1 MNKYLYND
9 IEFTEDEISLAA
21 ENKDLSV
28 SEYLKQNNDIS
39 LLENTVIE
47 PEDGDPKKD
56 KKEKVNVATVTPDQ
70 YPSSKYIDKLRGKNV
85 NEPVTD
91 SNDLNQAP
99 AVSDNTTNIDLP
111 VVEEQEELEELE
123 LPEEKAE
130 LGKFNV
136 KNLRLKANTKRA
148 LKDIDY
154 YLLSKITI
162 PRMGKDDVQ
171 DKYSG
176 LVSNKDFKEDN
187 INSPFEGES
196 TIGKFITKKEGK
208 TTKYYKLED
217 IINGDD
223 FNLIEKLAEVN
234 YDIEKFA
241 KSLGDDY
248 GYYTNEVEDPI
259 QGIEFDWVTDADL
272 GILPEIVV
280 KVEGGSNAWQN
291 STLNNL
297 SVNTVDSYLDGV
309 LNENLFRTTED
320 EGSVALDLLLPKSF
334 EVKPLEGISG
344 FLRDKIEVTAPNGE
358 KEVFQFDLSP
368 TKDKEEI
375 LREKSKLKKF
385 VLNNWDSDQWGAL
398 KDKADKIKM
407 SNKILLDTPVDQ
419 GGVGISEKQQVRLDK
434 KFNEQ
439 KLAKSI
445 VAGDLS
451 RVENTQLGVER
462 FQMVV
467 KKVNEDTKTAR
478 QAYKLINLERKNKGL
493 PPLTFTIDEL
503 LNKDNEYVVNSK
515 DPLQQDFKELVD
527 KTRSLLMGDAERAV
541 LEDNV
546 EKWSEKDGGAIFG
559 TGDKKAKNLGFG
571 IASSIIMDRESK
583 FLLEQAQASINTFVA
598 KSETAK
604 NRVDLFPER
613 KNVNAFFNEN
623 SFANYN
629 YASTEAGR
637 INELSRLT
645 VMPRVDEDG
654 NVMEDVYLKV
664 NGQKNDKGQD
674 LIYTIKAGENLYEYV
689 SKDLILKENGQA
701 VAFMPIGTINRYND
715 LKTQSFL
722 SSKMVQIQ
730 YSKFASYIE
739 DIPSFKDQIDVWSK
753 NYNELERA
761 GVSLG
766 ISGLNLAK
774 DLTMAAAALTMYVNP
789 MYWAGKY
796 LDIDAFEAL
805 AHGNVEMQKWL
816 DTEKSEYN
824 FSTSTFDEG
833 NFSSWEGLS
842 AYFEWGTDMFTDT
855 APIMAVMILSGG
867 SSSYAAAISSSIAG
881 LSGVGSKQTE
891 IDLKN
896 DEIKDQIKDIN
907 KSNMSDETKKAKID
921 ELNNQIITT
930 GGLEYMSRL
939 SFAGANE
946 FVFAYLTTG
955 QYAAKFNKIIR
966 NQGGNAALEP
976 LYTSW
981 GQKIK
986 AGGKS
991 WLKESNTE
999 GLGEVGVT
1007 FFDNLV
1013 EQRPLSTGLVEA
1025 YAGGFA
1031 LTGILDGAGKAFSSS
1046 STINFSSNK
1055 EIKLIKNTNDILV
1068 EKHKLIDDINL
1079 QIAEAQSAEQ
1089 GPLKKP
1095 ENILNLNNLVKQKVE
1110 VQGQIE
1116 VLNGEMKEH
1125 HDNLMKKVT
1134 EDGMRNSA
1142 AAYYVKNQEHLA
1154 KLRTEA
1160 LNLAADPDAA
1170 TPGSDAFVR
1179 LQEINAQYKKMQ
1191 SINQSF
1197 LDNEVFA
1204 HEWFVQKSNSVFD
1217 NEALQVVNEV
1227 ESEAVT
1233 RIQERINDPN
1243 YKPDQAEINTEA
1255 VKIIDERTYDTNSAK
1270 AEVIAD
1276 QGNWNY
1282 KNSET
1287 KADGVKDIETAFN
1300 EVIDN
1305 LSDVDANEKVEVKT
1319 EDGGTVEITKKQELE
1334 LQRDQAIKGVESG
1347 EVNGFFAEDIN
1358 TQFNIKEN
1366 AVNNQKPGVPLHESG
1381 HGATKKLIQGD
1392 PESFNESGK
1401 ILVEFLRT
1409 EQTDVFNK
1417 MILEG
1422 TDGLRNS
1429 DGTFD
1434 FEEVFSSFV
1443 EEIAA
1448 GNIDLQNYK
1457 DFTAFFAMKLNQGLM
1472 KASNGEFRVDF
1483 KGTNDINK
1491 FFAKLGE
1498 EIGLGKVS
1506 SETLAELEARSE
1518 TNETEVIDINR
1529 DQESQP
1535 SKIAASKTKQSKTS
1549 NTRAELVAENK
1560 KLLKEKPKGF
1570 MDIIASN
1577 VKKIKAFVKDGNSAP
1592 SSTLGKRDDES
1603 ISNIAK
1609 KTKKSINDKFE
1620 KVKDKWPNFK
1630 EGLRKNNPKADAFFP
1645 KIDKD
1650 LDGMIRAKA
1659 KNFVTQDKN
1668 VVDLTKNL
1676 DIEELVQAVKVKL
1689 LPDLRGFDKTN
1700 DSLYGYINSRLGNR
1714 IGDVLKT
1721 GEVFNDFSSK
1731 DIDNLGSS
1739 DIKEINKTKTE
1750 IETVPDVNLRE
1761 SLNIERDSP
1770 LGEYVMETTKKVLS
1784 TPMPKFKY
1792 VRKNRGGKR
1801 TDVTLADVKKVLATN
1816 PTGDTKRQADRDLA
1830 GIYKQFSKDLEGR
1843 LSAELRTAFAETFGS
1858 RADYTNWLTE
1868 NAEAISDMSIE
1879 KLVALERL
1887 VKPEDKIFT
1896 EVIKEN
1902 LSVEEVKRF
1911 QGTGLLVSATT
1922 NQGPTLYKKLN
1933 PDPDAVLGFFDIK
1946 GSKKGTR
1953 KDALADKISGELA
1966 LNATMEVAGNPEVL
1980 EKFELGL
1987 ENSGTGEVVLDAYLD
2002 DVSKAIGRGVNL
2014 KFSKGFLASNA
2025 DLELK
2030 NDFLNKRKQFF
2041 TSLKARGF
2049 TDENVDL
2056 TWQETFGNTKFNSTE
2071 PKKDWTKDIKKGI
2084 KGLSKNIARVDSIL
2098 GDPEKSLIIA
2108 SIIDEEV
2115 DLNDTERAELIFKA
2129 RKEFLTTK
2137 KNQDFD
2143 ETVRELARNLGLT
2156 AGYAA
2161 EQLAYDIGVRGVDK
2175 WQKDNGK
2182 KSALQITGVGPSEI
2196 GGAADMEAT
2205 IGGNAFYV
2213 ELKLNNARFGSVG
2226 VVINTG
2232 ANGKV
2237 NFTLTKELSFNQD
2250 LLNML
2255 ESARSDIQSWVDK
2268 ANEIGKEMYAEKWV
2282 KYKIGEVL
2290 DKRVLDVLQK
2300 EGFQRRIQRKTVLSA
2315 DSVGEGY
2322 SSKEN
2327 GTAYM
2332 NIAKQGGFSGE
2343 KAGGLFKLR
2352 NTIDSSLEDPANLGN
2367 AVPFLD
2373 GEAIWSLAIAKTS
2386 NDSVGGPMN
2395 YKKAGVEL
2403 IDGKLP
2409 GSPGFANIGLRIQV
2423 TKLSGLP
2430 DSKIDMFQEQG
2441 IIDLQNVVN
2450 SNDLNV
2456 KKGEASKENIKTN
2469 SKSKVV
2475 PNIKASKTTNPE
2487 VIRQAEILDKALNLA
2502 RDPNAPTKKIR
2513 IFDFDDT
2520 LARTNSNVLYTMP
2533 DGKTGSLTAEEF
2545 ARDGD
2550 RMTNEGVEWD
2560 FSEFSQVIDGKPGPL
2575 LEVAKMMDQSKGNR
2589 DLFVLT
2595 ARPQAAAPAIKAFLD
2610 QNGLNI
2616 PIENITGLADSS
2628 PLGKSNW
2635 IVDKAAEGYNDFY
2648 FADDAVKNI
2657 DAADIAL
2664 SLVDGKSRTQ
2674 LAKINTIKFSKTGK
2688 SEKLNWTTDEAG
2700 NIKTTFEI
2708 GNKKYNF
2715 NLDARDS
2722 VGSFDVE
2729 FNLDGRI
2736 DITGTGDSVKV
2747 VRTVYNGLVDLI
2759 SQNDKINKIEF
2770 SARKGEESRVRLY
2783 TTLMESLGKKLG
2795 WETDVWDVKSVLNED
2810 GGSYDFELIKPSPV
2824 SRVLNV
2830 VDTKSNTQQAKIKFS
2845 KNAGEIMN
2853 DIIFDATG
2861 IESYKEYSSMRAKA
2875 KGRTRNSWS
2884 LIPPSAQDFGGLLY
2898 KMLAKGAKGEAQWSW
2913 MQENLIKPFSR
2924 AMNDLSVAQ
2933 NQLMSDFRA
2942 LKSSLKGIPTN
2953 LKKKAFGG
2961 FTYEDITRIAAWDRQ
2976 GIKIDGLSERDL
2988 SQIRDFA
2995 SGNKD
3000 MDLFVNQL
3008 IELGKEDGYHYPGGD
3023 WLAGTIT
3030 TDFIGGLRKET
3041 RPRLLKQWSDNIDL
3055 AFDNKTLNKLEA
3067 AYGPKYREAIEDSIR
3082 RMRTGQ
3088 NRKQGISRLEARFQD
3103 YINNSVGAVMFLN
3116 ARSAV
3121 LQTISAANFINWSD
3135 NNPLKAGAAF
3145 ANQKQYWS
3153 DFMRLMN
3160 SDFLVDRRN
3169 GLKINVSE
3177 SEIAEAAK
3185 TTGNSAKGVISYL
3198 LSRGFVLTQFAD
3210 SFAIATGGSTY
3221 FRNRTKTYVK
3231 QGMSQSDAEAKA
3243 FLDFREKAEE
3253 SQQSARADKISQQ
3266 QASTL
3271 GRFILAFANTPSQ
3284 YARIMDKAGR
3294 DLVAGRGDPKA
3305 NISKILYYGFVQ
3317 NMIFTALQSAMF
3329 ASGFGD
3335 DEDDVSLEYF
3345 KDQGMSDKEAEQA
3358 MKYYNSKNSKKDM
3371 DTANSMLDN
3380 ILRGVGVQGV
3390 ILSTAKNV
3398 LIDLYRRSEKEGQYP
3413 GPEYGDNT
3421 WKLLEVSPPISIKTK
3436 KYKGGLRDYEM
3447 NSWRPEAKEPFNI
3460 NNPSYRAAAKVIS
3473 AVTNVPIDRVF
3484 QKMENIQGA
3493 MDNTNEDW
3501 QRIAMILG
3509 WPKWQLESETQRADR
3524 FKTEK
3529 EGRKDYRKQNKLK
3542 NTRQYKPKKLLDEKT
3557 LIKQDLEKQVKDL
3570 FKLNKSAQIDSLR
3583 SLGLTTDA
3591 IKRLKYE
3598 EDRVNKIIELN
3609 KR

>member
-28 SEYLKQNNDIS
+28 SEYLKQNDDIS
-39 LLENTVIE
+39 LLDNNVVEA
-47 PEDGDPKKD
+47 EDGDPKKD
-56 KKEKVNVATVTPDQ
+56 KKDKKDKKENVNVATVTPDQ

-85 NEPVTD
+85 NEPIVD
-91 SNDLNQAP
+91 DNDLNQEP
-99 AVSDNTTNIDLP
+99 AVSDNTNNIDLP
-111 VVEEQEELEELE
+111 VIEEEEELEEIE
-123 LPEEKAE
+123 LPEEKAR
-130 LGKFNV
+130 LDRFNV
-136 KNLRLKANTKRA
+136 KNLRIRAKTKRA
-148 LKDIDY
+148 LKDVDY
-154 YLLSKITI
+154 YLPSKVTT
-162 PRMGKDDVQ
+162 PRMGKDDKLK
-171 DKYSG
+171 DFG

-187 INSPFEGES
+187 INSPFEGAS

-208 TTKYYKLED
+208 ITKYYKLED

-223 FNLIEKLAEVN
+223 FNLIEKLAEVD

-248 GYYTNEVEDPI
+248 GYYTNEVENVIDPAI
-259 QGIEFDWVTDADL
+259 DTTADA
-272 GILPEIVV
+272 GILDDFEVV
-280 KVEGGSNAWQN
+280 IKGGSNAWKN

-297 SVNTVDSYLDGV
+297 SLNTVDSYLDGV
-309 LNENLFRTTED
+309 LNENLFRNTED
-320 EGSVALDLLLPKSF
+320 EGSVALDLLLPKAF

-344 FLRDKIEVTAPNGE
+344 FLRDKIEVTAPNGK

-368 TKDKEEI
+368 TKSTEEI

-385 VLNNWDSDQWGAL
+385 VLNNWDSSQWGAL
-398 KDKADKIKM
+398 KDNLDKIKQ
-407 SNKILLDTPVDQ
+407 SNKILLSTPVDQ
-419 GGVGISEKQQVRLDK
+419 GGVGISEKQQVRLNK
-434 KFNEQ
+434 KFDNQ
-439 KLAKSI
+439 KIAKSI

-462 FQMVV
+462 FQMVI
-467 KKVNEDTKTAR
+467 KSVNEDAKTAR
-478 QAYKLINLERKNKGL
+478 QAYKLINLERKNNGL
-493 PPLTFTIDEL
+493 PPLAFTVDEL
-503 LNKDNEYVVNSK
+503 LNKDNEYVVDSK

-546 EKWSEKDGGAIFG
+546 EKWAEKDGGAFFG

-613 KNVNAFFNEN
+613 KNVTAFFNEN

-637 INELSRLT
+637 VNELSRLT

-689 SKDLILKENGQA
+689 SKDLVLKENGQA
-701 VAFMPIGTINRYND
+701 VAFMPIGTINSYNN

-722 SSKMVQIQ
+722 SSKMVLIQ

-761 GVSLG
+761 SVNLG

-774 DLTMAAAALTMYVNP
+774 DLTMGAAALTMYVNP
-789 MYWAGKY
+789 MYWAAKY

-833 NFSSWEGLS
+833 NFNSWEGLS

-867 SSSYAAAISSSIAG
+867 SSSYAAAISSGIAG
-881 LSGVGSKQTE
+881 LAGVGSKQTE

-896 DEIKDQIKDIN
+896 DDIKNQIKDIK
-907 KSNMSDETKKAKID
+907 KSNLSDESKKVKIQ
-921 ELNNQIITT
+921 ELNDQIVTT

-939 SFAGANE
+939 SYAGANE

-976 LYTSW
+976 LFTSW
-981 GQKIK
+981 GQKLK
-986 AGGKS
+986 AGGTS

-1031 LTGILDGAGKAFSSS
+1031 LTGILDGAGKTFSSS

-1055 EIKLIKNTNDILV
+1055 EIKLIKGTNDFLV
-1068 EKHKLIDDINL
+1068 EKHKLIDDLNL
-1079 QIAEAQSAEQ
+1079 KIAQAQSIEQ

-1095 ENILNLNNLVKQKVE
+1095 ENILNLNNLIRQKIE
-1110 VQGQIE
+1110 IEGQIE

-1142 AAYYVKNQEHLA
+1142 ATLYVKNQEHLA

-1179 LQEINAQYKKMQ
+1179 LQEVNAQYKKMQ

-1197 LDNEVFA
+1197 LDGEVFA

-1217 NEALQVVNEV
+1217 NESLKIVNEI
-1227 ESEAVT
+1227 EEEATT

-1255 VKIIDERTYDTNSAK
+1255 VKIIDERTYDENSAK

-1276 QGNWNY
+1276 QGDWGY

-1287 KADGVKDIETAFN
+1287 KVEAVKEIETVFN

-1305 LSDVDANEKVEVKT
+1305 LSDIDANEKVEVKT
-1319 EDGGTVEITKKQELE
+1319 EEGGTVEITKKQELE
-1334 LQRDQAIKGVESG
+1334 LQRDQAIEGVKSG
-1347 EVNGFFAEDIN
+1347 EINGFFAEDIN

-1381 HGATKKLIQGD
+1381 HGATKKLIKGD

-1472 KASNGEFRVDF
+1472 EASKGEFRLDF

-1518 TNETEVIDINR
+1518 TNETEIIDINR
-1529 DQESQP
+1529 DQEVQP
-1535 SKIAASKTKQSKTS
+1535 SKIAASKTKLSKTS
-1549 NTRAELVAENK
+1549 NTKAELVAENK

-1570 MDIIASN
+1570 MDIIAAN
-1577 VKKIKAFVKDGNSAP
+1577 AKKIKELISGGNSAP
-1592 SSTLGKRDDES
+1592 TNTLGRKDDDS

-1645 KIDKD
+1645 KIEGD

-1676 DIEELVQAVKVKL
+1676 DVEELVQAVKVKL

-1739 DIKEINKTKTE
+1739 DIKEINKTKTD
-1750 IETVPDVNLRE
+1750 IEAVPDVNLRE

-1770 LGEYVMETTKKVLS
+1770 LGEHVMETTKKVLS
-1784 TPMPKFKY
+1784 TPMPEFKY

-1816 PTGDTKRQADRDLA
+1816 PTGNIKRQADRDLA

-1933 PDPDAVLGFFDIK
+1933 PDSDAVLSFFDIK

-1966 LNATMEVAGNPEVL
+1966 LNATMEVAGNPDVL

-1987 ENSGTGEVVLDAYLD
+1987 ENSGTGEVVVDAYLD

-2041 TSLKARGF
+2041 TSLKSRGF

-2056 TWQETFGNTKFNSTE
+2056 AWQETFGNTKFNSTE

-2084 KGLSKNIARVDSIL
+2084 KGLSKNIAKVDSIL

-2129 RKEFLTTK
+2129 RKEILTTK

-2143 ETVRELARNLGLT
+2143 EIVRELARNLGLT

-2161 EQLAYDIGVRGVDK
+2161 EQLAYDVSNRSINK
-2175 WQKDNGK
+2175 WQKENGK
-2182 KSALQITGVGPSEI
+2182 KSALQITGIGPSEI

-2205 IGGNAFYV
+2205 IGGNAFNV

-2226 VVINTG
+2226 VVINTDT
-2232 ANGKV
+2232 NGKV
-2237 NFTLTKELSFNQD
+2237 TFTLTKKLSFNQD

-2268 ANEIGKEMYAEKWV
+2268 ANEVGKEMYAEKWV
-2282 KYKIGEVL
+2282 TYKIGEVL

-2300 EGFQRRIQRKTVLSA
+2300 EGFQRKIQRKTVLSA

-2322 SSKEN
+2322 SSKDN
-2327 GTAYM
+2327 GTSYM

-2373 GEAIWSLAIAKTS
+2373 GEATWSLAIAKTS
-2386 NDSVGGPMN
+2386 NDAVGGPMN

-2430 DSKIDMFQEQG
+2430 ESKIDMFQEQG
-2441 IIDLQNVVN
+2441 VTDLQNVVN
-2450 SNDLNV
+2450 SNDLDV
-2456 KKGEASKENIKTN
+2456 KKGEASKENIVNN

-2475 PNIKASKTTNPE
+2475 SNIKASKTTNPE

-2502 RDPNAPTKKIR
+2502 RDPNAPIKKIR
-2513 IFDFDDT
+2513 VFDFDDT

-2560 FSEFSQVIDGKPGPL
+2560 FSEFSQVVDGKPGPL
-2575 LEVAKMMDQSKGNR
+2575 LEVAKMMDESEGSR

-2610 QNGLNI
+2610 ENGLNI

-2628 PLGKSNW
+2628 PLGKSSW
-2635 IVDKAAEGYNDFY
+2635 IIDKAADGYNDFY
-2648 FADDAVKNI
+2648 FADDAIKNI
-2657 DAADIAL
+2657 DAVDVAL
-2664 SLVDGKSRTQ
+2664 S
-2674 LAKINTIKFSKTGK
+2674 
-2688 SEKLNWTTDEAG
+2688 
-2700 NIKTTFEI
+2700 
-2708 GNKKYNF
+2708 
-2715 NLDARDS
+2715 
-2722 VGSFDVE
+2722 
-2729 FNLDGRI
+2729 
-2736 DITGTGDSVKV
+2736 V
-2747 VRTVYNGLVDLI
+2747 V
-2759 SQNDKINKIEF
+2759 
-2770 SARKGEESRVRLY
+2770 
-2783 TTLMESLGKKLG
+2783 
-2795 WETDVWDVKSVLNED
+2795 DVKS
-2810 GGSYDFELIKPSPV
+2810 
-2824 SRVLNV
+2824 R
-2830 VDTKSNTQQAKIKFS
+2830 TQQAKIKFS
-2845 KNAGEIMN
+2845 KNVGEVMN

-2898 KMLAKGAKGEAQWSW
+2898 KMLAKGPKGEAQWLF
-2913 MQENLIKPFSR
+2913 MQENLIKPFGR

-2961 FTYEDITRIAAWDRQ
+2961 FTYEDVTRIAAWDRQ

-2988 SQIRDFA
+2988 TQIREFA
-2995 SGNKD
+2995 QDNSD
-3000 MDLFVNQL
+3000 MNLFVDQL
-3008 IELGKEDGYHYPGGD
+3008 VELGKEDGYHYPGGD

-3041 RPRLLKQWSDNIDL
+3041 RPRLLKQWSSNIDL

-3067 AYGPKYREAIEDSIR
+3067 AYGPKYREAVEDSIR
-3082 RMRTGQ
+3082 RMKTGQ
-3088 NRKQGISRLEARFQD
+3088 NRKAGTSRLESRFQD

-3145 ANQKQYWS
+3145 ANQKQYWT

-3185 TTGNSAKGVISYL
+3185 TTGNGAKGVISYL

-3221 FRNRTKTYVK
+3221 FRNRTKTYMK
-3231 QGMSQSDAEAKA
+3231 QGLSQAEAESKA

-3266 QASTL
+3266 QAGTL

-3294 DLVAGRGDPKA
+3294 DLVSGRGDPKA

-3329 ASGFGD
+3329 ASGFGE
-3335 DEDDVSLEYF
+3335 DEDDVSLDYF
-3345 KDQGMSDKEAEQA
+3345 KNQGMSDKEAEKA
-3358 MKYYNSKNSKKDM
+3358 MEYYNSKDSKKDI

-3380 ILRGVGVQGV
+3380 LLRGTGVQGV

-3398 LIDLYRRSEKEGQYP
+3398 IIDLYRRSEKEGQYP

-3473 AVTNVPIDRVF
+3473 AVTNVPLDRAF

-3493 MDNTNEDW
+3493 MDSTNEDW

-3509 WPKWQLESETQRADR
+3509 WPKWQLESETQRAER

-3542 NTRQYKPKKLLDEKT
+3542 NTRQYRPKKLLDEKT

>member
-9 IEFTEDEISLAA
+9 IEFTEDEIGLAA
-21 ENKDLSV
+21 ENEELSV

-39 LLENTVIE
+39 LLDKTVIE
-47 PEDGDPKKD
+47 PEDGDPEKD
-56 KKEKVNVATVTPDQ
+56 KKVNVATVTPDK
-70 YPSSKYIDKLRGKNV
+70 YPSSIYIDQLRGKNV
-85 NEPVTD
+85 NEPILSD
-91 SNDLNQAP
+91 DDLNQKP
-99 AVSDNTTNIDLP
+99 VVTDGTNIDLP
-111 VVEEQEELEELE
+111 VIEEEEELEKVE
-123 LPEEKAE
+123 LPEEKPE
-130 LGKFNV
+130 IEDRFNV
-136 KNLRLKANTKRA
+136 KNLRIRAKTKRT
-148 LKDIDY
+148 LKESDY
-154 YLLSKITI
+154 YVRSKVVKE
-162 PRMGKDDVQ
+162 RMGKVDEFSDI
-171 DKYSG
+171 G
-176 LVSNKDFKEDN
+176 LVPSEDFKGADKR
-187 INSPFEGES
+187 FDGES
-196 TIGKFITKKEGK
+196 TIGQFITKKEDGV
-208 TTKYYKLED
+208 TKYYKIED
-217 IINGDD
+217 IVNGDD
-223 FNLIEKLAEVN
+223 FNLIKKLAEVN
-234 YDIEKFA
+234 YDIQKFV
-241 KSLGDDY
+241 KTLGDGY
-248 GYYTNEVEDPI
+248 GYYTNEVEKDY
-259 QGIEFDWVTDADL
+259 DV
-272 GILPEIVV
+272 GILKDFTVT
-280 KVEGGSNAWQN
+280 VEGGSNAWQN

-297 SVNTVDSYLDGV
+297 TVNTAESYLDGV
-309 LNENLFRTTED
+309 LGENLFKNTED
-320 EGSVALDLLLPKSF
+320 EASVTLDLLLPKDF
-334 EVKPLEGISG
+334 KVKPLEGVSG
-344 FLRDKIEVTAPNGE
+344 FLRDKVEVMAPNG
-358 KEVFQFDLSP
+358 KIEVFQFDLSP
-368 TKDKEEI
+368 TKEKEEI
-375 LREKSKLKKF
+375 LREKNRLKKF
-385 VLNNWDSDQWGAL
+385 VLDNWDSEQWGAL

-407 SNKILLDTPVDQ
+407 SSKILLSTPVDK

-434 KFNEQ
+434 KFNYE
-439 KLAKSI
+439 KVAKSI
-445 VAGDLS
+445 VAGDVS
-451 RVENTQLGVER
+451 RVEAAQLGVER
-462 FQMVV
+462 FQMVI
-467 KKVNEDTKTAR
+467 KKVNEDAKTAK
-478 QAYKLINLERKNKGL
+478 QAYKLINLERKSSGL
-493 PPLTFTIDEL
+493 PPLAFTIDEL
-503 LNKDNEYVVNSK
+503 LNKNNEYVVDSK
-515 DPLQQDFKELVD
+515 DPLQQDFRTLVD
-527 KTRSLLMGDAERAV
+527 KTRDLLMGDAERAV
-541 LEDNV
+541 TEDNV
-546 EKWSEKDGGAIFG
+546 EKWAEKDGGAFFG
-559 TGDKKAKNLGFG
+559 TGENKARNLGFG

-583 FLLEQAQASINTFVA
+583 FLLEQAQASVDVFVA

-604 NRVDLFPER
+604 NRLDLFHER
-613 KNVNAFFNEN
+613 KNVDNFFRDN
-623 SFANYN
+623 SFSNYN

-637 INELSRLT
+637 LSQLSSISI
-645 VMPRVDEDG
+645 MPKVDENG
-654 NVMEDVYLKV
+654 NLFEDVYLKV

-674 LIYTIKAGENLYEYV
+674 LVYTIKAGENLYEYID
-689 SKDLILKENGQA
+689 KDLVLKENGQA
-701 VAFMPIGTINRYND
+701 VAFMPISTINNYNN
-715 LKTQSFL
+715 LKTQKFL
-722 SSKMVQIQ
+722 SEKMVQVQI
-730 YSKFASYIE
+730 SKFSSYIE

-753 NYNELERA
+753 NYNEFERA
-761 GVSLG
+761 SVNLG

-774 DLTMAAAALTMYVNP
+774 DLTMGAAALTMYVNP
-789 MYWAGKY
+789 MFWAMKY
-796 LDIDAFEAL
+796 MDIDAFEVL
-805 AHGNVEMQKWL
+805 AHGNVQMQKWL

-824 FSTSTFDEG
+824 FSTSTFEEG
-833 NFSSWEGLS
+833 NFNSWEGLA

-867 SSSYAAAISSSIAG
+867 SSSYAAAISSGIAG

-896 DEIKDQIKDIN
+896 DDIKNQIKALKN
-907 KSNMSDETKKAKID
+907 SNFSDETKKTKID
-921 ELNNQIITT
+921 ELNNQIIAP

-976 LYTSW
+976 LFTSW
-981 GQKIK
+981 GQKLK

-999 GLGEVGVT
+999 GLGEIGVT

-1055 EIKLIKNTNDILV
+1055 EVKLIKGTNDILV
-1068 EKHKLIDDINL
+1068 EKHKILDDLNL
-1079 QIAEAQSAEQ
+1079 QIKEAQSIEQ

-1095 ENILNLNNLVKQKVE
+1095 ENILNLNNLVKKKIE
-1110 VQGQIE
+1110 IEGQVE

-1134 EDGMRNSA
+1134 DDGMRNKA
-1142 AAYYVKNQEHLA
+1142 ASLYVKNQEHLA

-1160 LNLAADPDAA
+1160 LNLAADPGAA
-1170 TPGSDAFVR
+1170 TPGNDAFVR
-1179 LQEINAQYKKMQ
+1179 LQQVNSQYKKMQ

-1197 LDNEVFA
+1197 LDGEVFA

-1217 NEALQVVNEV
+1217 NESLKVVNEI
-1227 ESEAVT
+1227 EAEAVT
-1233 RIQERINDPN
+1233 NIQERVNNPN
-1243 YKPDQAEINTEA
+1243 YKPDQSEINTEA
-1255 VKIIDERTYDTNSAK
+1255 VKIIDEKTYDSNNAK

-1276 QGNWNY
+1276 QGGWGY
-1282 KNSET
+1282 TNSDT
-1287 KADGVKDIETAFN
+1287 KVDAVKDIEAAYN
-1300 EVIDN
+1300 EAIES
-1305 LSDVDANEKVEVKT
+1305 LSDVEANETIEAKT
-1319 EDGGTVEITKKQELE
+1319 EDGGTIEITKKQDLE
-1334 LQRDQAIKGVESG
+1334 IQRDAAIEGVKSG
-1347 EVNGFFAEDIN
+1347 EVNGFFAEDLN
-1358 TQFNIKEN
+1358 MQFNIKEN
-1366 AVNNQKPGVPLHESG
+1366 AVNNQKPGVPLHEGG

-1409 EQTDVFNK
+1409 EQADVFNK

-1448 GNIDLQNYK
+1448 GNVDLQNYK

-1472 KASNGEFRVDF
+1472 KASDGEFRVDF
-1483 KGTNDINK
+1483 KGTNDINN
-1491 FFAKLGE
+1491 FFVKLGE
-1498 EIGLGKVS
+1498 EIGLGKIS

-1529 DQESQP
+1529 GQEPQS
-1535 SKIAASKTKQSKTS
+1535 SKIAASKTKLSKTS
-1549 NTRAELVAENK
+1549 KTKADLIVENK

-1570 MDIIASN
+1570 MDRIKINA
-1577 VKKIKAFVKDGNSAP
+1577 KKIKDLISNSNSAP
-1592 SSTLGKRDDES
+1592 SSTLARKDDQS

-1609 KTKKSINDKFE
+1609 KTKKSINEKFDKIKE
-1620 KVKDKWPNFK
+1620 KWPNFK
-1630 EGLRKNNPKADAFFP
+1630 EGLRKKNTQADAFFP
-1645 KIDKD
+1645 KIESD

-1739 DIKEINKTKTE
+1739 DITE
-1750 IETVPDVNLRE
+1750 ISKTNQTSVEQVADVNLRE

-1770 LGEYVMETTKKVLS
+1770 LGEYILETTEKVLG
-1784 TPMPKFKY
+1784 TPMPDFVY
-1792 VRKNRGGKR
+1792 TRKNRSGKR
-1801 TDVTLADVKKVLATN
+1801 TEITLADVKKVLKTN
-1816 PTGDTKRQADRDLA
+1816 PTGEIKRQADRDLA
-1830 GIYKQFSKDLEGR
+1830 GIYKEFNNNLESR
-1843 LSAELRTAFAETFGS
+1843 LSEELRVAFMETFGE
-1858 RADYTNWLTE
+1858 RGDYVNWL
-1868 NAEAISDMSIE
+1868 NQNSDAISDLSIN
-1879 KLVALERL
+1879 KLVAFERL
-1887 VKPEDKIFT
+1887 VKGDKIFT

-1902 LSVEEVKRF
+1902 LSTTEVEKF
-1911 QGTGLLVSATT
+1911 QGTGLLISGTT
-1922 NQGPTLYKKLN
+1922 NQGPTLYKKLY
-1933 PDPDAVLGFFDIK
+1933 PDPAAVKSFFDIK

-1953 KDALADKISGELA
+1953 KDSLADKLSGELA
-1966 LNATMEVAGNPEVL
+1966 LNAVMEVSGNPDVL
-1980 EKFELGL
+1980 SKFELGL
-1987 ENSGTGEVVLDAYLD
+1987 DSSGTGEVIVDAYLE

-2041 TSLKARGF
+2041 TNLKSRGF

-2056 TWQETFGNTKFNSTE
+2056 AWQETFGDTKFNSTS
-2071 PKKDWTKDIKKGI
+2071 PKKDWAKDIKKAI
-2084 KGLSKNIARVDSIL
+2084 KGLSKNIVRVDNIL

-2129 RKEFLTTK
+2129 RKEILTTK

-2143 ETVRELARNLGLT
+2143 EIVRELARNLGLT

-2161 EQLAYDIGVRGVDK
+2161 EQLVYDVTDRGINK
-2175 WQKDNGK
+2175 WQKNNGK
-2182 KSALQITGVGPSEI
+2182 ESALQIIGVGPSEI

-2205 IGGNAFYV
+2205 IGGNAFNV

-2226 VVINTG
+2226 VIITTD

-2237 NFTLTKELSFNQD
+2237 NFNLTKELSFNKD

-2255 ESARSDIQSWVDK
+2255 ESARSDIQNWVDK
-2268 ANEIGKEMYAEKWV
+2268 ANEVGKEMYAEKWV
-2282 KYKIGEVL
+2282 TYKIGEVL
-2290 DKRVLDVLQK
+2290 DKRVLDVLQS
-2300 EGFQRRIQRKTVLSA
+2300 EGFQRKIQRKTVLSA

-2322 SSKEN
+2322 SSKSN

-2332 NIAKQGGFSGE
+2332 NIAKQGGFAGE

-2352 NTIDSSLEDPANLGN
+2352 NTIDSSLEDPSNLGN

-2373 GEAIWSLAIAKTS
+2373 GEATWSLAIAKTS
-2386 NDSVGGPMN
+2386 NESITGPTN

-2409 GSPGFANIGLRIQV
+2409 GSSGFANIGLRIQV

-2450 SNDLNV
+2450 SNDLDV

-2487 VIRQAEILDKALNLA
+2487 VIRQAEILDRALNLA
-2502 RDPNAPTKKIR
+2502 RDPNAPIKKIR
-2513 IFDFDDT
+2513 VFDFDDT

-2550 RMTNEGVEWD
+2550 KMTNEGVEWD
-2560 FSEFSQVIDGKPGPL
+2560 FSEFNQVIDGKPGPL
-2575 LEVAKMMDQSKGNR
+2575 LEVAKMMDQSEGGR

-2595 ARPQAAAPAIKAFLD
+2595 ARPQAAAAAIKTFLD
-2610 QNGLNI
+2610 ENGLNI

-2628 PLGKSNW
+2628 PLGKSSW
-2635 IVDKAAEGYNDFY
+2635 IIDKAAEGYNDFY
-2648 FADDAVKNI
+2648 FADDAMKNV
-2657 DAADIAL
+2657 DAVDVAL
-2664 SLVDGKSRTQ
+2664 S
-2674 LAKINTIKFSKTGK
+2674 
-2688 SEKLNWTTDEAG
+2688 
-2700 NIKTTFEI
+2700 
-2708 GNKKYNF
+2708 
-2715 NLDARDS
+2715 
-2722 VGSFDVE
+2722 
-2729 FNLDGRI
+2729 
-2736 DITGTGDSVKV
+2736 V
-2747 VRTVYNGLVDLI
+2747 V
-2759 SQNDKINKIEF
+2759 
-2770 SARKGEESRVRLY
+2770 
-2783 TTLMESLGKKLG
+2783 
-2795 WETDVWDVKSVLNED
+2795 DVKS
-2810 GGSYDFELIKPSPV
+2810 K
-2824 SRVLNV
+2824 
-2830 VDTKSNTQQAKIKFS
+2830 TQQAKIKFS
-2845 KNAGEIMN
+2845 NSVGEVMN
-2853 DIIFDATG
+2853 DILFDATG
-2861 IESYKEYSSMRAKA
+2861 IETYKEYSSMRAKA

-2898 KMLAKGAKGEAQWSW
+2898 KMLAKGEKGEAQWSW
-2913 MQENLIKPFSR
+2913 MQDNLIKPFGR
-2924 AMNDLSVAQ
+2924 AMNDLSIAQ
-2933 NQLMSDFRA
+2933 NQLMSDFRS
-2942 LKSSLKGIPTN
+2942 LKSSLKGIPNN

-2961 FTYEDITRIAAWDRQ
+2961 FTYEDVTRIAAWNKQ
-2976 GIKIDGLSERDL
+2976 GINIEGLSDRDL
-2988 SQIRDFA
+2988 NQIKDFVED
-2995 SGNKD
+2995 N
-3000 MDLFVNQL
+3000 MELNLFVDQL

-3023 WLAGTIT
+3023 WLGGTIT
-3030 TDFIGGLRKET
+3030 TDFINGLRKDT
-3041 RPRLLKQWSDNIDL
+3041 RPRLLQQWNQNVDL
-3055 AFDNKTLNKLEA
+3055 AFDEKTLNKLEA
-3067 AYGPKYREAIEDSIR
+3067 AYGPKYREALEDSLR
-3082 RMRTGQ
+3082 RMKTGQ
-3088 NRKQGISRLEARFQD
+3088 NRKSGTSRLEVRFQD

-3121 LQTISAANFINWSD
+3121 LQTISAINFVNWTD

-3145 ANQKQYWS
+3145 ANQKQYWT
-3153 DFMRLMN
+3153 DFMKLMN
-3160 SDFLVDRRN
+3160 SDFLIDRRN

-3231 QGMSQSDAEAKA
+3231 QGMNQADAEAKA

-3266 QASTL
+3266 QAGTL

-3294 DLVAGRGDPKA
+3294 DLVAGRGDPKS
-3305 NISKILYYGFVQ
+3305 NISKIMYYGFVQ
-3317 NMIFTALQSAMF
+3317 NLMFTALQSAMF

-3335 DEDDVSLEYF
+3335 DDDDVSLEYF
-3345 KDQGMSDKEAEQA
+3345 KNEGMSDKEAEKA
-3358 MKYYNSKNSKKDM
+3358 MEYYNSKDSKTDIN
-3371 DTANSMLDN
+3371 TANSMLDN

-3390 ILSTAKNV
+3390 ILATAKNV
-3398 LIDLYRRSEKEGQYP
+3398 LLDLYRRSKKEGQYP
-3413 GPEYGDNT
+3413 GPEYGDNA

-3436 KYKGGLRDYEM
+3436 KYKGGLKDYEM
-3447 NSWRPEAKEPFNI
+3447 NSWRPESKEPFNI

-3473 AVTNVPIDRVF
+3473 SITNVPVDRAF
-3484 QKMENIQGA
+3484 QKMENVQGA
-3493 MDNTNEDW
+3493 LDETNESW
-3501 QRIAMILG
+3501 QRVAMILG
-3509 WPKWQLESETQRADR
+3509 WPKWQLENEVQKADR
-3524 FKTEK
+3524 FKIEK
-3529 EGRKDYRKQNKLK
+3529 EGRKEYRKENKLK
-3542 NTRQYKPKKLLDEKT
+3542 NTRQYKPKKLLTTESYKIEQ
-3557 LIKQDLEKQVKDL
+3557 LKKQSDDL
-3570 FKLNKSAQIDSLR
+3570 FKLNKSVQIDSLR

-3591 IKRLKYE
+3591 IKKLKYE
-3598 EDRVNKIIELN
+3598 KDRVNKIIDLN
-3609 KR
+3609 KNP